1 MYELETEEI
10 IKAQNK
16 SEEAL
21 TNLVEKNS
29 GLVWSIVKRFSG
41 RGHSTEDL
49 YQIGCI
55 GLIKAIQRFDA
66 NYNAKLSTYAVPY
79 IIGEIKRF
87 IRDDGPIKVSRSI
100 KELAMKI
107 IELQRENL
115 NKTGKELQI
124 NELAKILGIEKENI
138 VVAMDAIR
146 RPESIDEEIY
156 DEVGGETKA
165 SRISTNK
172 DETEK
177 TINKICVQELIEE
190 LNEDEKQIIL
200 LRYYKGKTQ
209 SEVAQRLKISQ
220 VQVSRIEKKTLLKM
234 RSKIA

>member
-1 MYELETEEI
+1 MYEYQHMQYHI
-10 IKAQNK
+10 
-16 SEEAL
+16 
-21 TNLVEKNS
+21 
-29 GLVWSIVKRFSG
+29 
-41 RGHSTEDL
+41 L
-49 YQIGCI
+49 Y
-55 GLIKAIQRFDA
+55 
-66 NYNAKLSTYAVPY
+66 
-79 IIGEIKRF
+79 GEIKRF

-107 IELQRENL
+107 IEIQRENL

-124 NELAKILGIEKENI
+124 NELAKRLGIEKENI
-138 VVAMDAIR
+138 VVAMDAIK

-177 TINKICVQELIEE
+177 TINKLCVQELIEE

-209 SEVAQRLKISQ
+209 AEVAQRLKISQ